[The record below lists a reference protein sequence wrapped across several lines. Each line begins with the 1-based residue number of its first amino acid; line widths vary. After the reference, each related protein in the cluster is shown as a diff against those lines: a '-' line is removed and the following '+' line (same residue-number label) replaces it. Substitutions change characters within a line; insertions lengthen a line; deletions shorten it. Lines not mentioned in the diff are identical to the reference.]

1 MIRGRHHTVSI
12 SEWVCDR
19 PRIRSLDEGFT
30 MSATQEQHDI
40 DEYFPTTAWLQR
52 YQVALDEDEELSDVA
67 EGWGVGWNGD
77 FVFEITD
84 LPLEE
89 TTVGDLP
96 EELWSALEEAITQL
110 PDDTLETII
119 EDAPEEVQDNIDER
133 DGSLQERAV
142 AELKE
147 TSVAEAP
154 EKVWSGMRNIMPEVM
169 DDLLDELEENITDD
183 GTVYAWIGLED
194 GGCYEVATLDSLD
207 ERDAGFVLTGSYDQ
221 WEKLVSG
228 DLGPVDGIMSGELE
242 LDGDMQKIL
251 QYTDSAI
258 RMTDVSSE
266 LDKQFLL

>member
-1 MIRGRHHTVSI
+1 MAIDFP
-12 SEWVCDR
+12 SEEWIEEWHDR
-19 PRIRSLDEGFT
+19 INDNEEY
-30 MSATQEQHDI
+30 AEQG
-40 DEYFPTTAWLQR
+40 
-52 YQVALDEDEELSDVA
+52 SD
-67 EGWGVGWNGD
+67 WGVGWNGD

-251 QYTDSAI
+251 QYTDGAVAL
-258 RMTDVSSE
+258 TE
-266 LDKQFLL
+266 LAADQETRFIL